1 MQTFGEM
8 IKGKINTWKV
18 VDEVTEQI
26 NKKKGYKERL
36 TKMFKN
42 GEISQQGCI
51 MQNKISIKYFIKKIR

>member
-18 VDEVTEQI
+18 VDEATEQI
-26 NKKKGYKERL
+26 NKNKGYKEQL

-51 MQNKISIKYFIKKIR
+51 MQNKI